1 MDKWDEI
8 TDRVKNGLLAEE
20 PEAALSGALELFANF
35 GRVLELISEDLDRIA
50 SAIENKPQAIDD
62 PNQPGFDL

>member
-50 SAIENKPQAIDD
+50 SAIENKPRAIDD